1 LAAIQ
6 LIFLLPDIADPWGST
21 MMRGHQ
27 LCEIAQHHL
36 AEKFDCKIMR
46 MPLSS
51 KRQSKRNF
59 KAAQQMAWM
68 ARCPRDAIYFVTKQ
82 CVERLNPTAA
92 EILRWRARAVL
103 FDYVDTDMETV
114 LTRGADIH
122 LCASNAQYE
131 YMKQKKQFSNTSSVS
146 LLPHGY
152 DYRLQTCAPT
162 KGPVYVTYW
171 GALRNTYIPQ
181 SILNDIS
188 VIDGAV
194 APTTETLD
202 ELSRYRLHYCVRKN
216 FRDVDKTIF
225 KPLTKVANAAACGA
239 NILINHDAHDAVD
252 FLGPDYPYFVGLG
265 DDANI
270 ANVFQAALNGAGGS
284 DWLYAR
290 NAMNSV
296 AKHLSPEQVANQLY
310 DILRPLTE

>member
-1 LAAIQ
+1 MAAIQ

-103 FDYVDTDMETV
+103 FDYVDTDI
-114 LTRGADIH
+114 LD
-122 LCASNAQYE
+122 SNI
-131 YMKQKKQFSNTSSVS
+131 K
-146 LLPHGY
+146 
-152 DYRLQTCAPT
+152 C
-162 KGPVYVTYW
+162 
-171 GALRNTYIPQ
+171 
-181 SILNDIS
+181 
-188 VIDGAV
+188 
-194 APTTETLD
+194 
-202 ELSRYRLHYCVRKN
+202 
-216 FRDVDKTIF
+216 
-225 KPLTKVANAAACGA
+225 
-239 NILINHDAHDAVD
+239 
-252 FLGPDYPYFVGLG
+252 
-265 DDANI
+265 
-270 ANVFQAALNGAGGS
+270 NG
-284 DWLYAR
+284 
-290 NAMNSV
+290 
-296 AKHLSPEQVANQLY
+296 
-310 DILRPLTE
+310 